1 MKLGKGIAELCQSR
15 QGVFRLSKQARG
27 AVGFVSAIQTFHS
40 GLHAV
45 TQLFRVLQHLAAL
58 LEKLIL
64 SGLQVRLFNLCDL
77 VFQGLHA
84 AQLFTLVHGQGVNL
98 PPQFRNGLIFFAV
111 ILPQRGIIRKAVEKG
126 QMVFF
131 VKQSG
136 RIMLAVNVNEL
147 NAQLMENGHIDQG
160 AVDPADVLSVQM
172 DLPGDYRFR
181 IIVHAIFRK
190 PL

>member
-1 MKLGKGIAELCQSR
+1 M
-15 QGVFRLSKQARG
+15 
-27 AVGFVSAIQTFHS
+27 
-40 GLHAV
+40 
-45 TQLFRVLQHLAAL
+45 QHLAAL

-84 AQLFTLVHGQGVNL
+84 AQLFALVHGQSVNL
-98 PPQFRNGLIFFAV
+98 SPQFRNSLIFFAV

-136 RIMLAVNVNEL
+136 RIMLTVNVNQL
-147 NAQLMENGHIDQG
+147 DAQLVEVGHVNQST
-160 AVDPADVLSVQM
+160 VDTAYILSVQM
-172 DLPGDYRFR
+172 NLPGNHRFR
-181 IIVHAIFRK
+181 VIFHAIFGK
-190 PL
+190 PR